1 MAHDLDVKEDYL
13 DLPDGKLWYRINGS
27 GSNTPILVLHGGP
40 GAAHDYLDSLVDLAS
55 SSRRVIF
62 YDQMGCGHSDRPDD
76 PHKWSVEYFS
86 KEIDVVREKLG
97 LETVHLLGQSWG
109 GMLAMAYMETQPSGI
124 ASLTI
129 ASSPA
134 SVPKWIEEL
143 GRLRAELPPDV
154 QDTLLKHERDGSTD
168 SPEYEEASMVFY
180 KRHLCRMEDWPEPL
194 SRSLG
199 PQLGKQVYNT
209 MNGPNE
215 FHVIGTLKTFDV
227 EKGLSDIKEPTLV
240 TGGAYDEI
248 TPSLTQAIHKAIK
261 GSEFTLFEASS
272 HCAHWEERELFMK
285 VVQDFIDK
293 VEAEAKA

>member
-1 MAHDLDVKEDYL
+1 MAQNSSEKEDYL

-27 GSNTPILVLHGGP
+27 GSKTPILVLHGGP

-55 SSRRVIF
+55 SSRQVVF
-62 YDQMGCGHSDRPDD
+62 YDQMGCGKSARPDD
-76 PHKWSVEYFS
+76 PDKWTVEYFS

-97 LETVHLLGQSWG
+97 LDKVHLLGQSWG
-109 GMLAMAYMETQPSGI
+109 GMLAMAYMETEPSGI
-124 ASLTI
+124 VSLTI

-134 SVPKWIEEL
+134 SVPKWMKEL
-143 GRLRAELPPDV
+143 ERLRAELPQDV
-154 QDTLLKHERDGSTD
+154 QGTLLKHEQNGTTD
-168 SPEYEEASMVFY
+168 SSEYEEASMVFY

-248 TPSLTQAIHKAIK
+248 TPSLTKAVHEAID
-261 GSEFTLFEASS
+261 GSEYKLFERSS
-272 HCAHWEERELFMK
+272 HVAHWEERELFMK
-285 VVQDFIDK
+285 VVQDFIAK
-293 VEAEAKA
+293 VEGKA

>member
-1 MAHDLDVKEDYL
+1 MAQNSSEKEDYL

-27 GSNTPILVLHGGP
+27 GSKTPILVLHGGP

-55 SSRRVIF
+55 SSRQVVF
-62 YDQMGCGHSDRPDD
+62 YDQMGCGKSARPDD
-76 PHKWSVEYFS
+76 PDKWTVEYFS
-86 KEIDVVREKLG
+86 KEIDVVRGKLG
-97 LETVHLLGQSWG
+97 LGKVHLLGQSWG
-109 GMLAMAYMETQPSGI
+109 GMLAMAYMETKPSGI
-124 ASLTI
+124 VSLTI

-134 SVPKWIEEL
+134 SVPKWMKEL
-143 GRLRAELPPDV
+143 ERLRAELPQDV
-154 QDTLLKHERDGSTD
+154 QDTLLQHEQNGTTD
-168 SPEYEEASMVFY
+168 SSEYEEASMVFY
-180 KRHLCRMEDWPEPL
+180 KRYLCRMEDWPEPL

-248 TPSLTQAIHKAIK
+248 TPSLTKAVHEAID
-261 GSEFTLFEASS
+261 GSEYKLFERSS
-272 HCAHWEERELFMK
+272 HVAHWEERELFMK
-285 VVQDFIDK
+285 VVQDFIAK
-293 VEAEAKA
+293 VEGKA

>member
-1 MAHDLDVKEDYL
+1 MAQNSSEKEDYL

-27 GSNTPILVLHGGP
+27 GSKTPILVLHGGP

-55 SSRRVIF
+55 SSRQVVF
-62 YDQMGCGHSDRPDD
+62 YDQMGCGKSARPDD
-76 PHKWSVEYFS
+76 PDKWTVEYFS

-97 LETVHLLGQSWG
+97 LDKVHLLGQSWG
-109 GMLAMAYMETQPSGI
+109 GMLAMAYMETKPSGI
-124 ASLTI
+124 VSLTI

-134 SVPKWIEEL
+134 SVPKWMKEL
-143 GRLRAELPPDV
+143 ERLRAELPQDV
-154 QDTLLKHERDGSTD
+154 QGTLLKHEQNGTTD
-168 SPEYEEASMVFY
+168 SSEYEEASMVFY

-248 TPSLTQAIHKAIK
+248 TPSLTKAVHEAID
-261 GSEFTLFEASS
+261 GSEYKLFERSS
-272 HCAHWEERELFMK
+272 HVAHWEERELFMN
-285 VVQDFIDK
+285 VVQDFITK
-293 VEAEAKA
+293 VEGKA

>member
-1 MAHDLDVKEDYL
+1 MAQDSSEKEDYL
-13 DLPDGKLWYRINGS
+13 DLPDGKLWYRISGS
-27 GSNTPILVLHGGP
+27 GSKTPILVLHGGP

-55 SSRRVIF
+55 SSRQVVF
-62 YDQMGCGHSDRPDD
+62 YDQMGCGKSARPDD
-76 PHKWSVEYFS
+76 PDKWTVEYFS

-97 LETVHLLGQSWG
+97 LDKVHLLGQSWG
-109 GMLAMAYMETQPSGI
+109 GMLAMAYMETKPSGI
-124 ASLTI
+124 VSLTI

-134 SVPKWIEEL
+134 SVPKWMKEL
-143 GRLRAELPPDV
+143 ERLRAELPQDV
-154 QDTLLKHERDGSTD
+154 QDTLLKHEQNGTTD
-168 SPEYEEASMVFY
+168 SSEYEEASMVFY

-248 TPSLTQAIHKAIK
+248 TPSLTKAVHEAIG
-261 GSEFTLFEASS
+261 GSEYKLFERSS
-272 HCAHWEERELFMK
+272 HVAHWEERELFMK
-285 VVQDFIDK
+285 VVQDFIAK
-293 VEAEAKA
+293 VEGKP